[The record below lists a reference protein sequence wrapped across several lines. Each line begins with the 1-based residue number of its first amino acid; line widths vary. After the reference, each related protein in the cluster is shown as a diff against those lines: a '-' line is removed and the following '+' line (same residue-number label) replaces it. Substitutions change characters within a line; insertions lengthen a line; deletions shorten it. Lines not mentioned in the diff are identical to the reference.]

1 MSGTERRRVTSVRDG
16 VVTEHSDFIA
26 VEEPVEIIVD
36 GVTASTTMRTPGHDV
51 DLALGWLVSEGVV
64 RHSDDVITARE
75 CYEKVSEDVV
85 DEIGVRRLVEVTT
98 RVPGVLRPRL
108 HPTSSAC
115 GVCGGDVIAMTLN
128 NRAEATSAPDS
139 TVGSAL
145 VESDL
150 LLSLPDLMR
159 NAQKN
164 FDESGGMHA
173 AALFTRTGE
182 LICVRED
189 VGRHNAFDKVIGW
202 ALTHHLLPLHD
213 HVLQVSGRASAE
225 LVHKAVIAGV
235 PVLSAISAPT
245 TLAVDLARAAGL
257 TLAGFVRDTNF
268 TLYSGAHRVNLRDS
282 RS

>member
-1 MSGTERRRVTSVRDG
+1 MSGSSRRLVNKVRNGAVTQLSDSV
-16 VVTEHSDFIA
+16 A

-51 DLALGWLVSEGVV
+51 ELALGWLVSEGVV
-64 RHSDDVITARE
+64 HHADDVVQAKE
-75 CYEKVSEDVV
+75 CYEKAPEEVV
-85 DEIGVRRLVEVTT
+85 DEIGVRRLVEVTM

-128 NRAEATSAPDS
+128 NRATQSSEGTAH
-139 TVGSAL
+139 SAL
-145 VESDL
+145 IEGDL
-150 LLSLPDLMR
+150 LLTLPARMR
-159 NAQKN
+159 DGQRH
-164 FDESGGMHA
+164 FDASGGMHA

-189 VGRHNAFDKVIGW
+189 VGRHNAVDKVIGW
-202 ALTHHLLPLHD
+202 ALTQHLLPLHD

-235 PVLSAISAPT
+235 PLLSAISAPT
-245 TLAVDLARAAGL
+245 TLAVDLARAADL
-257 TLAGFVRDTNF
+257 TLAGFVRDSGF
-268 TLYSGAHRVNLRDS
+268 TLYSGAHRVTLRD
-282 RS
+282 

>member
-1 MSGTERRRVTSVRDG
+1 MSGSSRRLVTKVRNG
-16 VVTEHSDFIA
+16 VVTQLSDSVA

-51 DLALGWLVSEGVV
+51 ELALGWLVSEGIVHHADDVV
-64 RHSDDVITARE
+64 RAKE
-75 CYEKVSEDVV
+75 CYEKAPEEVV

-128 NRAEATSAPDS
+128 SRAAVTPEEALQPTFID
-139 TVGSAL
+139 G
-145 VESDL
+145 DL
-150 LLSLPDLMR
+150 LLALPTRMR
-159 NAQKN
+159 DAQRH
-164 FDESGGMHA
+164 FDASGGMHA

-182 LICVRED
+182 LVCVRED
-189 VGRHNAFDKVIGW
+189 VGRHNAVDKVVGW
-202 ALTHHLLPLHD
+202 ALTQHLLPLHD

-245 TLAVDLARAAGL
+245 TLAVDLARAADL
-257 TLAGFVRDTNF
+257 TLAAFVRDSGF
-268 TLYSGAHRVNLRDS
+268 TLYSGAHRVDLRD
-282 RS
+282 